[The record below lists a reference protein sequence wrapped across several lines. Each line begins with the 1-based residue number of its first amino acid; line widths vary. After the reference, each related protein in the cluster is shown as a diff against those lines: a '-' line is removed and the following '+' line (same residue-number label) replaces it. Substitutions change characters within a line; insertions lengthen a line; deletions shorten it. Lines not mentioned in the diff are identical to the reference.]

1 MKARSTERTA
11 RLVATAV
18 IVVLLALSLAGC
30 GGQPAASGGSN
41 APAKAATNGFPV
53 TITDD
58 ASRTVTI
65 ATRPTR
71 IVSLAPANTEI
82 LYSLG
87 LIGEVVGVTTYDD
100 YPPQVKSIAKV
111 GDFQTPNLEAIAAAR
126 PDVVFVTGGV
136 QAERHREAVA
146 DRRQGRRDRS
156 AVAGRREPVD
166 PEGGQ
171 GNRHARAGPEGRH
184 RHEHDHRRTCV
195 TSSPAPLPCRASS
208 RSATNP
214 LYTAGSG
221 TLLDD
226 LITAA
231 GGVNVV
237 NQAGYV
243 GFSVEQLVKD
253 QPAVYLGTRSSLGTT
268 AAVAARPG
276 YSALSAV
283 KDGRVFVLD
292 DDLVSRPGPR
302 IAQGLL
308 EIAKAL
314 HPLEMSRP

>member
-136 QAERHREAVA
+136 QASVIAKLSQIGAKVVVIDPQSLAGVSQSILKVA
-146 DRRQGRRDRS
+146 RVTGTLAQGQKVVTDMNTTIVNVRDKL
-156 AVAGRREPVD
+156 AGATPV
-166 PEGGQ
+166 
-171 GNRHARAGPEGRH
+171 
-184 RHEHDHRRTCV
+184 
-195 TSSPAPLPCRASS
+195 PCFIEIGYD
-208 RSATNP
+208 P

-221 TLLDD
+221 TLLND